1 MAKKNEKTTT
11 PAKPADKKAEAKPA
25 AASKTAAKPASAS
38 AAAAAPAKP
47 LTEAEKAKAL
57 AAKIAQQKAA
67 KAGKLQKKGPAAV
80 VKEKTKIRT
89 SVHFHL
95 PKTLRLQRNPKY
107 ERKSIPHR
115 PRLDKYSILK
125 HPLCTESAMKQI
137 EENNTLTFIVD
148 LRASKR
154 HIQQAV
160 KQLYE
165 ITAVKVNTVVRPD
178 GTKKAYVRLSPDHE
192 ALEVANTI
200 GII

>member
-1 MAKKNEKTTT
+1 
-11 PAKPADKKAEAKPA
+11 
-25 AASKTAAKPASAS
+25 
-38 AAAAAPAKP
+38 
-47 LTEAEKAKAL
+47 
-57 AAKIAQQKAA
+57 
-67 KAGKLQKKGPAAV
+67 
-80 VKEKTKIRT
+80 
-89 SVHFHL
+89 
-95 PKTLRLQRNPKY
+95 
-107 ERKSIPHR
+107 
-115 PRLDKYSILK
+115 
-125 HPLCTESAMKQI
+125 MKQI

-165 ITAVKVNTVVRPD
+165 ITAIKVNTVVRPD